1 MEISTGLTP
10 AAVVIIFAL
19 GALAGSAVVFFA
31 TRVRAARL
39 QTALELEKRFSG
51 EKLAALNDGEGKLRE
66 AFKALAAGAL
76 QNNNEVFLQLA
87 RENLS
92 KFQSEAKGDLE
103 QRQKAVEGL
112 VTPLRESLA
121 KVNSQIEEMEKAR
134 QHAYGSLGEQVKS
147 LLESQQML
155 HSETGRLVNALRTP
169 NVRGRWGEIQ
179 LKRVVEIAGMLPYCD
194 FTEQTTVHG
203 DDGLLRPDLI
213 VNLPGGKNVVVDA
226 KAPLQAYLEALEAE
240 GEEERNE
247 KLAQHVRQ
255 FREHIAKLSAK
266 QYWEQFESAP
276 DFVVMFLPGES
287 FYSAAL
293 EQDPALIE
301 HGWEQRV
308 LLATPT
314 TLIALLRAVAYGWRQ
329 ERVAESAEAVS
340 RLGRELYGRLRVMA
354 EHFAKVGRGL
364 EGAVE
369 AYNKTVGSFESRVLT
384 SARRFTELGSGT
396 SQELPEIPT
405 VEQSA
410 RQLAP
415 LEDDVQ
421 VALDISGDAPAR
433 RSKR

>member
-1 MEISTGLTP
+1 MEVFTGLTP
-10 AAVVIIFAL
+10 AAFAIIFVL
-19 GALAGSAVVFFA
+19 GALVGAAVAFFA
-31 TRVRAARL
+31 ARARTARL
-39 QTALELEKRFSG
+39 QTALELEKKFSA
-51 EKLAALNDGEGKLRE
+51 EKLAAMNEGEGQLRDT
-66 AFKALAAGAL
+66 FKALAAGAL
-76 QNNNEVFLQLA
+76 QSNNEAFLQLA
-87 RENLS
+87 KENLA

-121 KVNSQIEEMEKAR
+121 KVNNQIEELEKTR

-147 LLESQQML
+147 LLESQQKL
-155 HSETGRLVNALRTP
+155 HSETGRLVTALRTP

-179 LKRVVEIAGMLPYCD
+179 LKRVVEIADMLPYCD

-226 KAPLQAYLEALEAE
+226 KAPLQAYLEALETE
-240 GEEERNE
+240 DEQERNE

-255 FREHIAKLSAK
+255 FREHIGKLSAK

-354 EHFAKVGRGL
+354 EHFARVGRGL

-410 RQLAP
+410 RQLVP
-415 LEDDVQ
+415 LEDDAQ
-421 VALDISGDAPAR
+421 VALDISGDAPAQR
-433 RSKR
+433 RKR

>member
-1 MEISTGLTP
+1 MEVFTGLTP
-10 AAVVIIFAL
+10 AAFLIIFVL
-19 GALAGSAVVFFA
+19 GALVGAAVAFFA
-31 TRVRAARL
+31 ARARAARL
-39 QTALELEKRFSG
+39 QTALELEKKFSA
-51 EKLAALNDGEGKLRE
+51 EKLAAMNEGEGQLRD

-76 QNNNEVFLQLA
+76 QSNNEAFLLLA
-87 RENLS
+87 KENLA

-121 KVNSQIEEMEKAR
+121 KVNNQIEELEKTR
-134 QHAYGSLGEQVKS
+134 QLAYGSLGEQVKS
-147 LLESQQML
+147 LLESQQKL
-155 HSETGRLVNALRTP
+155 HSETGRLVTALRTP

-179 LKRVVEIAGMLPYCD
+179 LKRVVEIADMLPYCD

-240 GEEERNE
+240 DEQERNE

-255 FREHIAKLSAK
+255 FREHIGKLSAK

-354 EHFAKVGRGL
+354 EHFARVGRGL

-415 LEDDVQ
+415 LEDDAQ

-433 RSKR
+433 RRKR